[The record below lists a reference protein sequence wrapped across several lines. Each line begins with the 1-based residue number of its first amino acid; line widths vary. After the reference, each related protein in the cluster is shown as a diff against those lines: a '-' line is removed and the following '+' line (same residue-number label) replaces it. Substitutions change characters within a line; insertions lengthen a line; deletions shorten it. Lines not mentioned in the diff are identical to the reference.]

1 MRTLCQHIF
10 DLAQNSINA
19 KSKNV
24 TIKIEEDTKENIF
37 KITVIDDGSGIK
49 SKTMEKVKNT
59 FYTTRPY
66 DKRRVGLGL
75 SLMDATCERTQGNL
89 HIESKEG
96 QGTIIIASMKHDNI
110 DRPPLGDLADIFTS
124 LFLSTVEN
132 KIIWTFEHIYNDKR
146 YSLKNR
152 MVKEKL
158 NIIFFS
164 DKGTKDKLYRFIK
177 SKEKEIYS

>member
-24 TIKIEEDTKENIF
+24 TITVEEDTNKNIF

-49 SKTMEKVKNT
+49 SKTMSKVKNT

-66 DKRRVGLGL
+66 DRRRVGLGL
-75 SLMDATCERTQGNL
+75 SLMDATCERTQGEL
-89 HIESKEG
+89 KIESKEEY
-96 QGTIIIASMKHDNI
+96 GTKIIAIMKHDNI
-110 DRPPLGDLADIFTS
+110 DRPPLGDLADIYTS

-132 KIIWTFEHIYNDKR
+132 KIIWTLEHIYNDKK
-146 YSLKNR
+146 YSLKNSN
-152 MVKEKL
+152 VKEKL

-164 DKGTKDKLYRFIK
+164 DKGTKDKLYEYIK